1 VIAIIVLAVDRWCFF
16 LLWRSDRSPLTEPNH
31 CSTEQMTRW
40 PSSWRCG
47 RRSWRCWASPLPSAT
62 YTPPLPRA
70 TRSTWCR
77 RLPSFL
83 SLSPPTPTPCW
94 PVPPTSNRGSHLLLM
109 CVLQLEAVGRTDIPV
124 AEGSHVTIKVAIIVS
139 LFLLPR

>member
-1 VIAIIVLAVDRWCFF
+1 MPPNILGMRRQGIALSLSSSTFVL
-16 LLWRSDRSPLTEPNH
+16 
-31 CSTEQMTRW
+31 QMTRW

-62 YTPPLPRA
+62 STPPSPRA

-83 SLSPPTPTPCW
+83 SLPHPA
-94 PVPPTSNRGSHLLLM
+94 R
-109 CVLQLEAVGRTDIPV
+109 
-124 AEGSHVTIKVAIIVS
+124 
-139 LFLLPR
+139 LFHPLRPRLTFASDVCA

>member
-1 VIAIIVLAVDRWCFF
+1 MAAAPWSPDRAGFHPWCFF
-16 LLWRSDRSPLTEPNH
+16 LLWCSDRSPLTEPNH

-62 YTPPLPRA
+62 STPPSPRA

-83 SLSPPTPTPCW
+83 SLPHPA
-94 PVPPTSNRGSHLLLM
+94 R
-109 CVLQLEAVGRTDIPV
+109 
-124 AEGSHVTIKVAIIVS
+124 
-139 LFLLPR
+139 LFHPLRPRLTFASDVCA